1 MPAAIDKLTELGGHR
16 YSALPD
22 EQKRALAVAA
32 ALEVICAKA
41 SGADATSLKVEFGHL
56 ATYADQVQEA
66 LKVN

>member
-1 MPAAIDKLTELGGHR
+1 MANAIDKLTELGGHR

-41 SGADATSLKVEFGHL
+41 SGADATKLSVEFGSL
-56 ATYADQVQEA
+56 SAYADQIQDA
-66 LKVN
+66 LKLK